1 MAVAWVDRG
10 GSASAS
16 PGACA
21 NVLST
26 RVGEKGVHE
35 RVNGCGSGGFGSL
48 PASGS
53 LRWQGVVRGG
63 TPSLTRVLGREDPV
77 TQLRCQAA

>member
-48 PASGS
+48 PA
-53 LRWQGVVRGG
+53 RGAAG
-63 TPSLTRVLGREDPV
+63 GNGERTDQDED
-77 TQLRCQAA
+77 TANA